1 MHWREMGPKDKFKD
15 DGPPAD
21 AYVEMVLF
29 KKFSQRPSEC
39 MVIPEGALVMTGMS
53 LLWRDSWLYLAFQR
67 VDKGEWSLFDFVDPP
82 RNAALRPADRVIGEQ
97 EPDVLRIHLKQFL
110 LPAIPADPSAYVS
123 QPHPG
128 GGSII
133 SVAETKKPTRVKIT
147 GRKVMTTGA
156 TTSPVAVSISLASG
170 GAVVT
175 APTILV
181 SPPRA
186 QKKRRIMPHL
196 TSFQAIKAAHA
207 LPAGE

>member
-1 MHWREMGPKDKFKD
+1 
-15 DGPPAD
+15 
-21 AYVEMVLF
+21 
-29 KKFSQRPSEC
+29 

-97 EPDVLRIHLKQFL
+97 EPDVLRIHLKQFM

-128 GGSII
+128 GGSIV

-147 GRKVMTTGA
+147 GRKVMTAGA
-156 TTSPVAVSISLASG
+156 TTSPVAVPLLRPK
-170 GAVVT
+170 VRVC
-175 APTILV
+175 PY
-181 SPPRA
+181 
-186 QKKRRIMPHL
+186 
-196 TSFQAIKAAHA
+196 A
-207 LPAGE
+207 LDIWGCCVFRCRWTKPFRPYIPGECCRY